1 MASRHAEPA
10 APPCHAVPTRWR
22 RASSVPTAP
31 VRLLDVGEREERGKK
46 EKEGRKE
53 QGKKEE
59 RGVSGIDHKFWNLR
73 STANLALALFSKIV

>member
-1 MASRHAEPA
+1 
-10 APPCHAVPTRWR
+10 
-22 RASSVPTAP
+22 
-31 VRLLDVGEREERGKK
+31 VGEREERGKK

>member
-46 EKEGRKE
+46 EKE